1 MNKGLKRHVT
11 RQSAVLLIALFLAI
25 LPVVAPLVA
34 DATLHT
40 GFVAAALADGPV
52 RGNGG

>member
-1 MNKGLKRHVT
+1 MNTTLKRHVT
-11 RQSAVLLIALFLAI
+11 RQSAVLLLALFLAL
-25 LPVVAPLVA
+25 LPLVAPLVA

-52 RGNGG
+52 RGGGG